1 MTMTDQIDREASI
14 ELRDIAVERGGEPI
28 IHDLSL
34 SIRRGEVFGV
44 IGPSGSGKTTL
55 IRGLLGL
62 SPISA
67 GSARVLDWSPGD
79 AALRSKI
86 GYLPQDAAIYPDL
99 SARENLE
106 FFAAIYR
113 TRRERVDALL
123 TLLDIEAIA
132 DRVVATYSGGQ
143 RQRVALAAALIPEPK
158 ILLLDEPTV
167 GLDPRLR
174 VHLWE
179 TFRRLAAD
187 GATLVVTTHVMDEA
201 EKCDRIAFIMGGSV
215 VATGTPAEL
224 KVRAGVDDLESAVL
238 ALTDPERQEVQHVG

>member
-1 MTMTDQIDREASI
+1 MPESTHCETAI
-14 ELRDIAVERGGEPI
+14 ELRDVEVERGGVPI
-28 IHDLSL
+28 LENLSL
-34 SIRRGEVFGV
+34 SVCRGEVFGL

-62 SPISA
+62 SPISG
-67 GSARVLDWSPGD
+67 GSARVLDWAPG
-79 AALRSKI
+79 AAPLRSRI
-86 GYLPQDAAIYPDL
+86 GYMPQDAAIYPDL

-113 TRRERVDALL
+113 VDRSRVADLLALL
-123 TLLDIEAIA
+123 GIEGIA
-132 DRVVATYSGGQ
+132 DRPVATYSGGQ
-143 RQRVALAAALIPEPK
+143 RQRVALAAALIPRPD

-174 VHLWE
+174 VHLWK
-179 TFRRLAAD
+179 TFRELAAG

-201 EKCDRIAFIMGGSV
+201 EKCDRVAFMMEGRI

-224 KVRAGVDDLESAVL
+224 RARAGVDDLESAVL
-238 ALTDPERQEVQHVG
+238 VLTDPNRKAVAHVG

>member
-1 MTMTDQIDREASI
+1 MTDMTGGKASI
-14 ELRDIAVERGGEPI
+14 ELRGIEVQRGGHPI
-28 IHDLSL
+28 ITDLNLTVRS
-34 SIRRGEVFGV
+34 GEVFGL

-62 SPISA
+62 SPITN

-79 AALRSKI
+79 ASLRSRI
-86 GYLPQDAAIYPDL
+86 GYMPQDAAIYPDL

-113 TRRERVDALL
+113 VDRQRIDDLL
-123 TLLDIEAIA
+123 GMLDIEAIA
-132 DRVVATYSGGQ
+132 DRPVMTYSGGQ
-143 RQRVALAAALIPEPK
+143 RQRVALAAALIPKPE

-179 TFRRLAAD
+179 TFRRLAHD
-187 GATLVVTTHVMDEA
+187 GDTLVVSTHVMDEA
-201 EKCDRIAFIMGGSV
+201 EKCDRIAFMMDGQV
-215 VATGTPAEL
+215 VATGTPDEL
-224 KVRAGVDDLESAVL
+224 REQAGVSDLESAVL
-238 ALTDPERQEVQHVG
+238 VLTDPEREEARHVG